1 MERYSVS
8 FGKPA
13 RTHPGVMKMP
23 RLMAVLGALLLAA
36 LIAVPVALA
45 QEGEH
50 EQDETP
56 WVGIERIGEEAKELI
71 ERFRGFF
78 GGNAGITIL
87 PRPFDSGT
95 DSFDEGFFDGFSTK
109 TLQRIAI
116 AVGPVESV
124 TDSSITVDRKTFRIN
139 DGTRIPPDLEAGAIV
154 LVRGEWVDGEQV
166 ARSVTSLGL
175 PEQFREAFPRRAS
188 PWDTFNREWDSFP
201 WELIPQ
207 GSIPW
212 RSFSGSFGVYGEVE
226 RITDSSITVGG
237 EEIAFTEDTR
247 MPDDLEVGDIVTVI
261 GSLREGGDGER
272 VAQAVHRGRLVER
285 PRAAFGNLVDDERFR
300 LSGEVESV
308 ILGSGYVKL
317 DLGDHV
323 VRIAPHEVDHY
334 MQNGQP
340 VVGALVIVSGTVA
353 ENGDLLARSVTVVN
367 K

>member
-1 MERYSVS
+1 
-8 FGKPA
+8 
-13 RTHPGVMKMP
+13 MP
-23 RLMAVLGALLLAA
+23 RLMIVLGALLLAA

-45 QEGEH
+45 QEGEN

-56 WVGIERIGEEAKELI
+56 WVSIERIGEEAKELI

-78 GGNAGITIL
+78 GANAGITIL
-87 PRPFDSGT
+87 PRPFDSGAN
-95 DSFDEGFFDGFSTK
+95 SFEEEFFDGFSTG

-124 TDSSITVDRKTFRIN
+124 TDSSITVDGKTFSIDDR
-139 DGTRIPPDLEAGAIV
+139 THIPPDLDAGDSV
-154 LVRGEWVDGEQV
+154 LVRGEWVDGEPV

-175 PEQFREAFPRRAS
+175 PEQFREAFPERTF
-188 PWDTFNREWDSFP
+188 PWDTFNREWGSFP
-201 WELIPQ
+201 QELFPRGAIPRQ
-207 GSIPW
+207 
-212 RSFSGSFGVYGEVE
+212 SFSGSFRVYGEVE

-237 EEIAFTEDTR
+237 EEIALTGATEI
-247 MPDDLEVGDIVTVI
+247 PDDLEVGDSVTVI
-261 GSLREGGDGER
+261 GSLRQDGNGER
-272 VAQAVHRGRLVER
+272 VAQAVHRGGLAHR
-285 PRAAFGNLVDDERFR
+285 PSADFGRFVGDEQFR

-334 MQNGQP
+334 TQNGQP
-340 VVGALVIVSGTVA
+340 VAGALVIVSGAVA